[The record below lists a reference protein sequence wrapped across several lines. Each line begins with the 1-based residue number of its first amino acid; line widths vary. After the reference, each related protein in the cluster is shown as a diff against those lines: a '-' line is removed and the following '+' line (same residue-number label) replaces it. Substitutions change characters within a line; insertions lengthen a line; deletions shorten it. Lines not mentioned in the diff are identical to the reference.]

1 MLPCFV
7 SLPEITVK
15 RHKVCG
21 GIVSETFSLV
31 YSYEH
36 IGYLLLGNSN
46 AMCNFSGLTNADFTP
61 FFSKYTHIRI
71 PLPSCVISFTSPN
84 SPLAFILFGRCGD
97 VNKHPGNIRFR
108 EKARELA
115 PSYEACG
122 DSKPSTKCRIS
133 FCL

>member
-1 MLPCFV
+1 MKVLTSVINVVLLVSFDVAVNLYSFAFCFFV
-7 SLPEITVK
+7 SLPEVTVK
-15 RHKVCG
+15 RHKVRG

-61 FFSKYTHIRI
+61 FFSKYTQIRI

-84 SPLAFILFGRCGD
+84 SLFRWDALINPRQITGT
-97 VNKHPGNIRFR
+97 NP
-108 EKARELA
+108 
-115 PSYEACG
+115 
-122 DSKPSTKCRIS
+122 
-133 FCL
+133 